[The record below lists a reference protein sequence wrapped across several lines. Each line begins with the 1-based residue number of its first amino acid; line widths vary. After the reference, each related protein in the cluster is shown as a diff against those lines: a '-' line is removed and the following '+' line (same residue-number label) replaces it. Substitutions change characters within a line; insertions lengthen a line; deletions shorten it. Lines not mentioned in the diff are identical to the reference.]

1 LQKLP
6 QAARAIA
13 DSGAVDVHP
22 ERGFLP
28 AVDPLRELPPG
39 FAAWEERARDL
50 GRWIVSGRAR
60 QAIDWM
66 PLLDPAALADGPELR
81 RAMLLLSFLGHAYVW
96 CGHRPAPRIPDVL
109 AVPWD
114 AVAERLGRPPV
125 LSYASYALDNWR
137 RLDRDAG
144 LELSNLAL
152 LQNFTGGADEDWFV
166 LVHVAIEAA
175 AAPVLGALRP
185 ACAAAREDD
194 AEKLRSQLECVAHGI
209 ERMRALL
216 ERMPEWCDPAI
227 YYRRV
232 RPWIHGWKD
241 HPVLTEGV
249 IYEGVARYDGK
260 PVQLR
265 GETGAQSPI
274 VPALDAALGV
284 RHADDPLRVYLREMR
299 DYQPP
304 AQRAF
309 VAELEAGSAVRRCI
323 EANREVA
330 PGLVRAYDACL
341 AELAR
346 FRSLHL
352 EYAAR
357 YIHQQAPSGAAN
369 PTGIGT
375 GGTPFLSYLLKHR
388 DETERQ
394 RIGAGAAA

>member
-1 LQKLP
+1 MHER
-6 QAARAIA
+6 RAMH
-13 DSGAVDVHP
+13 GAEDVHP

-28 AVDPLRELPPG
+28 AADPLRELPPG
-39 FAAWEERARDL
+39 FAAWEERAHDL
-50 GRWIVSGRAR
+50 GRWILSGRAR

-96 CGHRPAPRIPDVL
+96 CGSRPASRIPDVL
-109 AVPWD
+109 AVPWA
-114 AVAERLGRPPV
+114 AVADRLGRPPV

-144 LELSNLAL
+144 FELSNLAL

-175 AAPVLGALRP
+175 AAPALGALRP
-185 ACAAAREDD
+185 ACAAARDGD
-194 AEKLRSQLECVAHGI
+194 AEKLTSQLECIAVSL

-216 ERMPEWCDPAI
+216 ERMPEWCDPVI

-241 HPVLTEGV
+241 HPALPEGL
-249 IYEGVARYDGK
+249 IYEGVAAFGGK
-260 PVQLR
+260 PQQLR
-265 GETGAQSPI
+265 GETGAQSAI
-274 VPALDAALGV
+274 VPALDAALGI

-299 DYQPP
+299 EYQPP

-309 VAELEAGSAVRRCI
+309 VTELEASTVRDCVL
-323 EANREVA
+323 AHREVA
-330 PGLVRAYDACL
+330 SALGRAYDACV

-346 FRSLHL
+346 FRTLHL

-357 YIHQQAPSGAAN
+357 YIHQQTQAGAGN
-369 PTGIGT
+369 PTAVGT

-394 RIGAGAAA
+394 RIGAGTSGERPPRE